1 MNFFEHQDQS
11 KRKTVLLVALFGL
24 AVIGIVLAVY
34 LVIIGIFFSQS
45 QPLPSEVQM
54 GESAFTWFDP
64 DIFWGVTG
72 AVLLI
77 IIGGSLFKIMA
88 LRRGGSY
95 IAESLGGRPVNSGT
109 RDPDEKR
116 FVNVVEEMAIA
127 AGIPVPMAYVLESE
141 KGMNAFAAGYSP
153 DDAVVAVTDGCLRQL
168 TRDELQGVVAHEFS
182 HILNGDMRLNIRL
195 IGMISG
201 ILIIASIGNIVLRS
215 GSRSRK
221 NGMPALALGLSFI
234 AIGYIGVF
242 VSRIIQSAVSR
253 QREYLADASAVQF
266 TRNPPGIANAL
277 KKIGG
282 FSKGSKIS
290 APRASETS
298 HMFFGP
304 AIRSLFATHPPIV
317 ARIQKIDPAFSGEF
331 AAIREKPE
339 PGFQKKT
346 AAMGFAESGNTFEI
360 DPENV
365 VNSAGSL
372 DAGHVAHSAKL
383 LKAIPASIR
392 KELNDP
398 MGASAVVF
406 AMLLDADAYEKKRQ
420 LEGLKQVMPDTLV
433 RHVSILDKTVQNLDR
448 EIKLPLLDLSIPMLR
463 RMSAGQLQ
471 SFQQAVAILAESD
484 ARLSLFEYTL
494 QLIITS
500 RLTAAS
506 HPAAAKIKFKS
517 IAPLMEEAAIL
528 IAKLAIEGH
537 DDPANAQKAFLFAMK
552 MIPMSSKISSG
563 SGGQPQMVDKPFPVV
578 GNAIS
583 NFAAS
588 APGVKKTILDACA
601 YCVLF
606 DQVVTVNEA
615 ELLRAIAYALNLPV
629 PPLLMN
635 KEGSGEG

>member
-1 MNFFEHQDQS
+1 M
-11 KRKTVLLVALFGL
+11 ALFGL

-45 QPLPSEVQM
+45 QPLPPDAPI

-64 DIFWGVTG
+64 DIFLGVMG

-95 IAESLGGRPVNSGT
+95 IAESLGGRPVNSAT
-109 RDPDEKR
+109 RDPDEKK
-116 FVNVVEEMAIA
+116 FINVVEEMAIA
-127 AGIPVPMAYVLESE
+127 AGIPVPMAYVLDGE
-141 KGMNAFAAGYSP
+141 KGINAFAAGYSP

-201 ILIIASIGNIVLRS
+201 ILIIASIGSMVLRS

-290 APRASETS
+290 APLASETS

-304 AIRSLFATHPPIV
+304 AIRSLFATHPPIKQ
-317 ARIQKIDPAFSGEF
+317 RIQKIDPSFNGDF
-331 AAIREKPE
+331 AAIREKVPPVSRKE
-339 PGFQKKT
+339 T
-346 AAMGFAESGNTFEI
+346 AAMGFAGSGSRFEI

-365 VNSAGSL
+365 INSTGSL
-372 DAGHVAHSAKL
+372 DAEHVAHSVKIMES
-383 LKAIPASIR
+383 IPVDIR

-406 AMLLDADAYEKKRQ
+406 AMLLDADAHEKRRQ
-420 LEGLKQVMPDTLV
+420 LEGLRQVMPDTLV
-433 RHVSILDKTVQNLDR
+433 RHVSILDKTVQTLDR
-448 EIKLPLLDLSIPMLR
+448 EMKLPLLDLAVPMLR
-463 RMSAGQLQ
+463 RMSAEQLR

-484 ARLSLFEYTL
+484 GRLSLFEYTL

-500 RLTAAS
+500 RLETAS
-506 HPAAAKIKFKS
+506 HPATAKQKFKS
-517 IAPLMEEAAIL
+517 IEPLMEEATIL
-528 IAKLAIEGH
+528 LSKLAIEGH
-537 DDPANAQKAFLFAMK
+537 DNPADAEKAFMFAIK
-552 MIPMSSKISSG
+552 MIPAASKTSG
-563 SGGQPQMVDKPFPVV
+563 DAGRHPQMVNKPFPVV
-578 GNAIS
+578 GSAIS

-588 APGVKKTILDACA
+588 SPAVKKTILDACA

-606 DQVVTVNEA
+606 DQTVTTKEA

-629 PPLLMN
+629 PPVLTN
-635 KEGSGEG
+635 KGGSGKG